1 MTKIVLPHLR
11 AAEIVDI
18 VHELRLVGY
27 QTGQDFDF
35 AYSPGGYNWQSLET
49 TPAQTEFTFYNHS
62 AATWFTLKY
71 NNHAQSI

>member
-18 VHELRLVGY
+18 VHELRAMGM

-35 AYSPGGYNWQSLET
+35 AYSQVSYDWQSLET
-49 TPAQTEFTFYNHS
+49 IVRHTVFTFYNES
-62 AATWFTLKY
+62 AATWFALKY
-71 NNHAQSI
+71 SSHAQQR